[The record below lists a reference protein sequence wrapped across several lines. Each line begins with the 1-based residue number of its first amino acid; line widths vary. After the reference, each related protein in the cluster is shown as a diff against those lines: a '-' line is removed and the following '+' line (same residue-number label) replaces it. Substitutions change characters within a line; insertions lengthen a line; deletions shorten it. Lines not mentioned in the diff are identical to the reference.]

1 MLEMHTPHNTLKNR
15 IKPAVAL
22 CLVLVLLVSSVQP
35 VPAEPPSNPAE
46 LRQQIEEL
54 ENEIARLQSQF
65 ADVQAQIDEMKRQLE
80 IATEQYKQTQDQL
93 QRTRMRQNEIRLRAE
108 KVQTELKTQQEIFSA
123 RVKSLYKY
131 GSIGYL
137 ELLLNSTTFEDFF
150 SRLYYLVLI
159 TRKDSELID
168 KIKVKKQELEEIQA
182 ELAQILEEEEQ
193 ALYQLQVR
201 RLAIQSEQQRL
212 ENYKRSL
219 SSDMQALLS
228 RMDELIQQEKLLYIA
243 NIGSIAEAYNI
254 QVEPGSVVET
264 ALLYLG
270 VPYVWGGE
278 DPDIGFDCSG
288 LVRYVYLQ
296 HGIELPHYSGYQFK
310 MGKEVG
316 IDELQPGDLVF
327 FGNPVHHVGIY
338 VGNGYFIHAPQTGD
352 FVKLTPLSSR
362 NDFAGAR
369 RILGYVQPTS

>member
-1 MLEMHTPHNTLKNR
+1 MSEMLSVKPQL
-15 IKPAVAL
+15 IKQIKSITAVLVAL
-22 CLVLVLLVSSVQP
+22 SLFFANVAPIS
-35 VPAEPPSNPAE
+35 AEPPTNPAE
-46 LRQQIEEL
+46 LRQQIEQL
-54 ENEIARLQSQF
+54 ENEIAQLQSQF

-108 KVQTELKTQQEIFSA
+108 QVQAELQTQQEIFSA

-131 GSIGYL
+131 GGIGYL

-168 KIKVKKQELEEIQA
+168 KIKTKKQELEDIQA
-182 ELAQILEEEEQ
+182 ELSRILEEEEQ

-243 NIGSIAEAYNI
+243 NIGSIAEAYNL

-278 DPDIGFDCSG
+278 DPNIGFDCSG

-310 MGKEVG
+310 MGKEVS

-369 RILGYVQPTS
+369 RIIGYVQPSS